1 MSPGTTKSSEPI
13 LPRSGGSG
21 GVKVNDMRTG
31 RQSAVDGTT
40 VLLNVAEESFDTVS
54 EQIMD
59 VDEREVSSPSHPLE
73 KLQQKGVA
81 GDNGSHPLAREP
93 SVHLHATLDRQD
105 LGMDVE
111 FSRESTPP
119 TPPLTRG
126 EDRLQPQ
133 LLRSFGPSYGGLEE
147 AYPGE
152 LDLLRVSRQRNPN
165 VSGSQPETVG
175 IQPPL
180 RILDL
185 SPGLNSGW
193 IPAY

>member
-1 MSPGTTKSSEPI
+1 VSPGTTKSSEPI

-21 GVKVNDMRTG
+21 GVKANDMRTG
-31 RQSAVDGTT
+31 RQSAADGTT
-40 VLLNVAEESFDTVS
+40 VLLDVAEESFDTVS

-105 LGMDVE
+105 LGMGVE
-111 FSRESTPP
+111 FSGESTPP
-119 TPPLTRG
+119 TPPPAHG

-133 LLRSFGPSYGGLEE
+133 LPRSSGPYGGLEE
-147 AYPGE
+147 AYSR
-152 LDLLRVSRQRNPN
+152 DLFRVSRQRNPN
-165 VSGSQPETVG
+165 VSGSQPESVG

-180 RILDL
+180 QILDL
-185 SPGLNSGW
+185 SPGINSGW